1 MDGTEVVQLYVRD
14 RVGSIIRPVK
24 ELKGFQRVNLKAGES
39 KVVRFVLSPD
49 DLSFYGMDMIRKPE
63 PGYYTVWVG
72 EVVILI
78 CRRLF
83 YWNDIFDCFYGNLLR
98 GSFIFVR

>member
-1 MDGTEVVQLYVRD
+1 M
-14 RVGSIIRPVK
+14 K
-24 ELKGFQRVNLKAGES
+24 ELKGFERVNLKAGES

-72 EVVILI
+72 GSSNTDLQET
-78 CRRLF
+78 F
-83 YWNDIFDCFYGNLLR
+83 LLE
-98 GSFIFVR
+98 